1 MIERLCD
8 KVLRLIPLSSYV
20 SYNHVTPHFL
30 KAFTTFSSVTEP
42 QTFRE
47 AVVDPKWIKA
57 MQLEIAAL
65 EDNHTWTTVDLPPE
79 KVPIG
84 WKWIFKVKYRAS
96 GEVQIYKARLVAKG
110 YSQKGGSGLHR
121 NILPN
126 SQDGHCEVHYS
137 TCSIKSLVSLS
148 YGCS

>member
-1 MIERLCD
+1 M
-8 KVLRLIPLSSYV
+8 
-20 SYNHVTPHFL
+20 TPHFL

-65 EDNHTWTTVDLPPE
+65 EDDHTWTTVDLPPE

-84 WKWIFKVKYRAS
+84 CKWIFKVKYRAS
-96 GEVQIYKARLVAKG
+96 GEV
-110 YSQKGGSGLHR
+110 
-121 NILPN
+121 
-126 SQDGHCEVHYS
+126 
-137 TCSIKSLVSLS
+137 
-148 YGCS
+148 